1 MNNESRASGVD
12 LQVKK
17 KKNVCMYV
25 YVYVCVCVC
34 VYIYIYM
41 YDVQETNARKKSQP
55 LQTPLPTNYQQV
67 FKTYLYTFILST
79 TLRSK

>member
-1 MNNESRASGVD
+1 MY
-12 LQVKK
+12 
-17 KKNVCMYV
+17 VCMYM
-25 YVYVCVCVC
+25 YMCVCVCVC
-34 VYIYIYM
+34 IYI

>member
-1 MNNESRASGVD
+1 M
-12 LQVKK
+12 
-17 KKNVCMYV
+17 C
-25 YVYVCVCVC
+25 VCVCVC
-34 VYIYIYM
+34 IYI